1 MKFINQHS
9 FFIFTGLLLLTAA
22 FIILRTGITIPR
34 LMLILG
40 LILVMAM
47 LYLVLNPGSSP
58 SREVGQIQSR
68 IGSGTPVLLEFQSQY

>member
-9 FFIFTGLLLLTAA
+9 FFIFTGLLLLIAA
-22 FIILRTGITIPR
+22 VLVLRTGITTPR
-34 LMLILG
+34 LLLLLG
-40 LILVMAM
+40 LLLIMAM
-47 LYLVLNPGSSP
+47 LYLVLNPGGSS

>member
-9 FFIFTGLLLLTAA
+9 FLFFSGLFILTAA
-22 FIILRTGITIPR
+22 FIVLRTGITIPR
-34 LMLILG
+34 LLLILG
-40 LILVMAM
+40 LMLVMAI
-47 LYLVLNPGSSP
+47 LYLVLNPGGSS

>member
-47 LYLVLNPGSSP
+47 LYLVLNPGSSS